1 MAIQLSDTDK
11 AIINALQ
18 RDGKAT
24 NASIAKDIGV
34 SEETIRRRS
43 HRLVIDEVIKVT
55 GIPDASKL
63 GYECEALIGIQTA
76 PDKLDDV
83 ASALSALD
91 EVSVVTITTGSYD
104 IFAEVRLISHA
115 DLLGFMTGKVSSI
128 PGVVRTETFINL
140 ATPKRDYSLSL

>member
-1 MAIQLSDTDK
+1 MAIQLTDTDK

-24 NASIAKDIGV
+24 NASMAKDLGV
-34 SEETIRRRS
+34 SEETIRRRAR
-43 HRLVIDEVIKVT
+43 RLASEEVIKVT

-63 GYECEALIGIQTA
+63 GYECEALIGFQTA

-91 EVSVVTITTGSYD
+91 EVSVVSITTGSYD
-104 IFAEVRLISHA
+104 VFAEVRLPSHA
-115 DLLGFMTGKVSSI
+115 DLLGFITGKVSTI
-128 PGVVRTETFINL
+128 PGVVRTETFIIL
-140 ATPKRDYSLSL
+140 TTPKRDYSLPV

>member
-34 SEETIRRRS
+34 SEETIRRRA
-43 HRLVIDEVIKVT
+43 HRLAIEEVIKVT

-63 GYECEALIGIQTA
+63 GYECEALIGFQTA
-76 PDKLDDV
+76 PDKLNDV

-91 EVSVVTITTGSYD
+91 EVSVVSITTGSYD
-104 IFAEVRLISHA
+104 VFAEVRLPSHA
-115 DLLGFMTGKVSSI
+115 DLLGFMTGKVSII
-128 PGVVRTETFINL
+128 PGVVRTETFIIL
-140 ATPKRDYSLSL
+140 TTPKRDYSLPV

>member
-24 NASIAKDIGV
+24 NASVARETGV

-43 HRLVIDEVIKVT
+43 NRLIQEEVIKVT

-63 GYECEALIGIQTA
+63 GYECEVLIGIQTA

-83 ASALSALD
+83 ASAISALD
-91 EVSVVTITTGSYD
+91 EVSVVSITTGSYD

-140 ATPKRDYSLSL
+140 ATPKRNYSLPV

>member
-24 NASIAKDIGV
+24 NASVARETGV

-43 HRLVIDEVIKVT
+43 NRLIQEEVIKVT

-63 GYECEALIGIQTA
+63 GYECEVLIGIQTA

-91 EVSVVTITTGSYD
+91 EVSAVSIEVDPFSEEQIIGSILCYQ
-104 IFAEVRLISHA
+104 IAMHTLQPRPMGHFLQIALNR
-115 DLLGFMTGKVSSI
+115 
-128 PGVVRTETFINL
+128 N
-140 ATPKRDYSLSL
+140 SLSLFL

>member
-11 AIINALQ
+11 AIIKALQ
-18 RDGKAT
+18 LDGKAT
-24 NASIAKDIGV
+24 NASIARDTGV

-43 HRLVIDEVIKVT
+43 NRLAVDEVIKVK

-63 GYECEALIGIQTA
+63 GYDCQALIGIQTA

-91 EVSVVTITTGSYD
+91 EVSVVSITTGSYD

-115 DLLGFMTGKVSSI
+115 DLLRFMTGKVSSI

-140 ATPKRDYSLSL
+140 ATPKRDYSLSS

>member
-24 NASIAKDIGV
+24 NKAIANEIGV
-34 SEETIRRRS
+34 SEETIRRRA
-43 HRLVIDEVIKVT
+43 HRLASEEVIKVT
-55 GIPDASKL
+55 GTPDASKL
-63 GYECEALIGIQTA
+63 GYECEVLIGIQTA

-91 EVSVVTITTGSYD
+91 EVSVVSITTGSYD
-104 IFAEVRLISHA
+104 VFAEVRLLSHA
-115 DLLGFMTGKVSSI
+115 DLLGFMTGEVSSI
-128 PGVVRTETFINL
+128 SGVVRTETFIIL
-140 ATPKRDYSLSL
+140 STPKRDYSLTL

>member
-24 NASIAKDIGV
+24 NASIARETGV

-43 HRLVIDEVIKVT
+43 NRLIQEEVIKVT

-63 GYECEALIGIQTA
+63 GYECEVLIGIQTA
-76 PDKLDDV
+76 PDKLDNV
-83 ASALSALD
+83 ATALSALD
-91 EVSVVTITTGSYD
+91 EVSVVSITTGSYD
-104 IFAEVRLISHA
+104 IFAEVRLLSHA
-115 DLLGFMTGKVSSI
+115 DLLGFITGKVSSI
-128 PGVVRTETFINL
+128 SGVVRTETFINL
-140 ATPKRDYSLSL
+140 ATRKRDYSLPM

>member
-11 AIINALQ
+11 AIINVLQ

-24 NASIAKDIGV
+24 NASIARETGV

-43 HRLVIDEVIKVT
+43 NRLIEEEVIKVT

-63 GYECEALIGIQTA
+63 GYECEVLIGIQAA

-83 ASALSALD
+83 ASALSTLD
-91 EVSVVTITTGSYD
+91 EVSVVSITTGSFD
-104 IFAEVRLISHA
+104 VFAEVRLPSHA
-115 DLLGFMTGKVSSI
+115 DLLGFITGKVSSI
-128 PGVVRTETFINL
+128 SGVVRTETFINL
-140 ATPKRDYSLSL
+140 ATRKRNYSLPM

>member
-1 MAIQLSDTDK
+1 MAIQLTDTDK

-24 NASIAKDIGV
+24 NASIAKDTGV

-43 HRLVIDEVIKVT
+43 NRLIQEEVIKVT

-63 GYECEALIGIQTA
+63 GYECGALIGIQAA
-76 PDKLDDV
+76 PDKLDNV
-83 ASALSALD
+83 ATALSALD
-91 EVSVVTITTGSYD
+91 EVSVVSISTGSYD
-104 IFAEVRLISHA
+104 IFAEVRLRSA
-115 DLLGFMTGKVSSI
+115 DDLYGFMTGKVSSI

-140 ATPKRDYSLSL
+140 ATPKRNYSLAV

>member
-24 NASIAKDIGV
+24 STSIAKEVGV
-34 SEETIRRRS
+34 SEETIRRRAN
-43 HRLVIDEVIKVT
+43 RLAVDEVINVK

-63 GYECEALIGIQTA
+63 GYECEVLIGIQAA

-83 ASALSALD
+83 ASALSTLD
-91 EVSVVTITTGSYD
+91 EVSVVSITTGSYD
-104 IFAEVRLISHA
+104 IFAEVRLPSHA

-128 PGVVRTETFINL
+128 SGVVRTETFISL
-140 ATPKRDYSLSL
+140 ATPKRDYSLPV

>member
-24 NASIAKDIGV
+24 SASIAKEVGV
-34 SEETIRRRS
+34 VEETIRRRS
-43 HRLVIDEVIKVT
+43 NRLAVDEVIKVK

-63 GYECEALIGIQTA
+63 GYDCQALIGIQIA

-91 EVSVVTITTGSYD
+91 EVSVVSITTGSYD

-115 DLLGFMTGKVSSI
+115 DLLGFMTSNVSSI
-128 PGVVRTETFINL
+128 PGIVRTETFINL
-140 ATPKRDYSLSL
+140 ATPKRDYSLPV